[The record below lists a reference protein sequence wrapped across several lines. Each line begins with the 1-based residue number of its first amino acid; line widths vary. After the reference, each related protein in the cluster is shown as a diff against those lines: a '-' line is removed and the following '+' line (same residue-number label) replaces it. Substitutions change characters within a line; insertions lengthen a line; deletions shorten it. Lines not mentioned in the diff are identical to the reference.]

1 MYLEQEISLSLCP
14 PLKGPLP
21 TATPIPPAP
30 QPRELL
36 SIEEESERLA
46 RELREVR
53 GGKISVMQ
61 RPAVVNDSFKP
72 IIINTVVVRDKEFL
86 HKLGKVLKLKWLLG
100 KEVQVSQVPLG
111 CSEPRSLALRNDNR
125 AVSVISRRQGCS
137 FEGGKRKE
145 EAGVV
150 SVSYQLIP
158 LCHSFEWDEQSSP
171 LQNARSIFTS
181 LSEEAHSCLVSTIG
195 EKRVDLSL
203 KFLQSGVKWLSD
215 AVASALNMVIR
226 SWSNV
231 TEILESTGIDVKLP
245 FQEVTPEGVIFV
257 AQWAL
262 LVVVAYWI
270 IAFILRLVVGAVRQ
284 ALWLLKVTFA
294 MGMFGLI
301 LSDAGA
307 SAETTAIR
315 LAGLACV
322 T

>member
-1 MYLEQEISLSLCP
+1 
-14 PLKGPLP
+14 
-21 TATPIPPAP
+21 
-30 QPRELL
+30 
-36 SIEEESERLA
+36 
-46 RELREVR
+46 
-53 GGKISVMQ
+53 
-61 RPAVVNDSFKP
+61 
-72 IIINTVVVRDKEFL
+72 
-86 HKLGKVLKLKWLLG
+86 
-100 KEVQVSQVPLG
+100 
-111 CSEPRSLALRNDNR
+111 
-125 AVSVISRRQGCS
+125 
-137 FEGGKRKE
+137 
-145 EAGVV
+145 
-150 SVSYQLIP
+150 
-158 LCHSFEWDEQSSP
+158 WDEQSSP

>member
-1 MYLEQEISLSLCP
+1 MGRCLYFTTL
-14 PLKGPLP
+14 
-21 TATPIPPAP
+21 
-30 QPRELL
+30 
-36 SIEEESERLA
+36 
-46 RELREVR
+46 
-53 GGKISVMQ
+53 
-61 RPAVVNDSFKP
+61 
-72 IIINTVVVRDKEFL
+72 
-86 HKLGKVLKLKWLLG
+86 VL
-100 KEVQVSQVPLG
+100 
-111 CSEPRSLALRNDNR
+111 
-125 AVSVISRRQGCS
+125 
-137 FEGGKRKE
+137 
-145 EAGVV
+145 

-215 AVASALNMVIR
+215 AIASALNMVIR
-226 SWSNV
+226 YV
-231 TEILESTGIDVKLP
+231 MEILESAGIDVKLP

-257 AQWAL
+257 TQWAL

-315 LAGLACV
+315 LAGLVCV